1 MNYGRDYNREG
12 LPRYDSIYKRPPEEV
27 EDDLRPS
34 PQKNHPKQGR
44 LFDDDY
50 PSWRDDYRKHY
61 TDRKTSERNAELAG
75 RWREL
80 TALWEAVKEMDMED
94 AAEMIYDL
102 VRETMERSGDE
113 S

>member
-1 MNYGRDYNREG
+1 MMNYGREWPAYH
-12 LPRYDSIYKRPPEEV
+12 DSIYKRPPHEV

-34 PQKNHPKQGR
+34 PQKNHPKQGQ

-50 PSWRDDYRKHY
+50 SSWRDDYRKHY
-61 TDRKTSERNAELAG
+61 EDRKTSEVNAELAG

-80 TALWEAVKEMDMED
+80 TALWEAVKDMDMED

-102 VRETMERSGDE
+102 VREAMERGKGE
-113 S
+113 P